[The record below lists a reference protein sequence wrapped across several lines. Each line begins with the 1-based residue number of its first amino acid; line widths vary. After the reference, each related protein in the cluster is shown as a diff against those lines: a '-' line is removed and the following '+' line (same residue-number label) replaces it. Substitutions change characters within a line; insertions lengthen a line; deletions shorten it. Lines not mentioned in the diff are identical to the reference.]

1 MRGNRYQFGLTLLT
15 GFFLLATLIAVLL
28 YALTPATPATRG
40 PLLLT
45 AFVAILLGSLVCIL
59 FFLRWVLRPY
69 RQLVGEAEKASV
81 ESQPHKSRDEAEFV
95 LETFQSVVAQLQ
107 EQRKALE
114 QLSSQASKRA
124 DSAERFS
131 ERIVASVPSALIAFD
146 GMGHSIAING
156 PGRALLEV
164 DGSALGQPVATILHK
179 IPQLAEMVE
188 QCLQTGKLYRRE
200 EIETLTSD
208 QMPRWLGAT
217 VAPIDLSSGEGDRG
231 ALCLL
236 TDITEVTQ
244 LREQVV
250 LKKNLESLG
259 EMSAGLAHEFKNS
272 IATLHGYVQ
281 LLQNLELDEKARGAA
296 SSLLNEVRNLSDMVT
311 SFLNFARPQ
320 PLQLD
325 EVNLDELITDCAS
338 DLAPIFK
345 QADVELLVTRTATVV
360 PGTTGVSPAAGN
372 ADIAAG
378 SADVAPGTAGVSP
391 AAGSAEVSTGSANIA
406 AAGAAPLNIR
416 ADERMLRQALLNLI
430 RNAAE
435 AIPAAKT
442 DRRVEVS
449 TSNERDQ
456 AGKDWAVVEI
466 KDTGEGI
473 PVSDLQRIFIPFF
486 TTKAAG
492 HGVGLALAH
501 RVITQHGG
509 TVTASNAKGGG
520 AVFSLRLPR

>member
-1 MRGNRYQFGLTLLT
+1 MTRNRYQFGLTLLT
-15 GFFLLATLIAVLL
+15 GFFLLATLVAVLL
-28 YALTPATPATRG
+28 YAVMPATPSTRG

-45 AFVAILLGSLVCIL
+45 AFVAILLGALVCIL
-59 FFLRWVLRPY
+59 FFLRWVFRPY
-69 RQLVGEAEKASV
+69 RQLVGEAQKAPVDSRA
-81 ESQPHKSRDEAEFV
+81 PKSRDEAEFV

-114 QLSSQASKRA
+114 QLSNQASKRA

-146 GMGHSIAING
+146 GAGHSMVINA
-156 PGRALLEV
+156 PGRALLGI
-164 DGSALGQPVATILHK
+164 DGGALGQPIGEILHN
-179 IPQLAEMVE
+179 IPQLAQMVRD
-188 QCLQTGKLYRRE
+188 CLQSGKVYRRE
-200 EIETLTSD
+200 EIETVTSE
-208 QMPRWLGAT
+208 QLPRRLGAT
-217 VAPIDLSSGEGDRG
+217 VAPIELASDRGPRG

-244 LREQVV
+244 LREQVA

-259 EMSAGLAHEFKNS
+259 EMSAGLAHEFKNA

-281 LLQNLELDEKARGAA
+281 LLQSLELDERAQSTA

-320 PLQLD
+320 PLELD
-325 EVNLDELITDCAS
+325 EVNLDELLADCAVE
-338 DLAPIFK
+338 LAPTFK
-345 QADVELLVTRTATVV
+345 QCGVELLIA
-360 PGTTGVSPAAGN
+360 GT
-372 ADIAAG
+372 
-378 SADVAPGTAGVSP
+378 ADVSTASSD
-391 AAGSAEVSTGSANIA
+391 GSTSTVHS
-406 AAGAAPLNIR
+406 LVIR

-435 AIPAAKT
+435 AVSESQT
-442 DRRVEVS
+442 DRCVEVLS
-449 TSNERDQ
+449 SSERDN
-456 AGKDWAVVEI
+456 ARKDWAVVVI

-473 PVSDLQRIFIPFF
+473 PAADLQRIFIPFF
-486 TTKAAG
+486 TTKATG

-509 TVTASNAKGGG
+509 TLTAANGRDGG
-520 AVFSLRLPR
+520 AVFSVRLPA